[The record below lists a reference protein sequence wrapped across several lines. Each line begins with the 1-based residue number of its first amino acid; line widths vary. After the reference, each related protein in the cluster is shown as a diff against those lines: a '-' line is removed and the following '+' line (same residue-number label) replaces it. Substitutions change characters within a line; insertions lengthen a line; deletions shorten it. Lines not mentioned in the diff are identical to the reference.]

1 MKLLLT
7 GAFCALIQIFSHG
20 ADINSGLRFYA
31 PFEDDCAPSIAK
43 GSDFSFAPG
52 AEFASGKSGQ
62 AVKLSKALNYIIDGN
77 IKANAGTVAFWH
89 QPTWSPGTQANS
101 ARTLF
106 EAVHI
111 ACKYNPKLQRAFF
124 MTGMTRP
131 QKGFKWDYGCYWNGM
146 RDFNPGN
153 WQHLAFTWD
162 NKSGKK
168 ILYING
174 KPVKINQTDLMPH
187 DPKPGSKMIIGKDA
201 PGLYDEIFIWNRVLE
216 PDEIKFI
223 FDSPQKAADQVKAA
237 LPKTASNNIDLKT
250 MIPVDDIS
258 LYIPF
263 DDSAAP
269 AKALG
274 AKTVKPDAKPSFT
287 SGIVNRA
294 INISGKKIDYN
305 PSKNF
310 DIKQGSLVLWVKLNQ
325 DFSLLKEAITLFRSG
340 HFALSV
346 QPTRKQLFFMTGMH
360 NGEYFRWDY
369 SPQSNLVK
377 AWKAGQWH
385 QIAAIWDIKSG
396 RKELYID
403 GILTG
408 SATSSRMSSSI
419 SPAGQLFIGEGLNGS
434 MDELVCFSKPLAG
447 WQISALC
454 ASPETVAKAIGLN
467 VTSAVTDLKYQKKAL
482 KSVLAS
488 ANAPNIKFDLKP
500 IQVMET
506 IVSPGQVFSAEIP
519 VRNPSTRNY
528 SDKVEF
534 TLRDFWMKD
543 QGSQM
548 LDLKLSPGE
557 EKTIKIAFT
566 PKLKGIYKVEA
577 KFKVNGKEMIR
588 DLSSFVSYP
597 PPPERDPD
605 SFFGNHINAWGD
617 GKYLAQGARL
627 GQTWQRNHNMVQT
640 TWWFRVQPDPGKFT
654 WTYDFQLKDLKKY
667 KMPLLGQLF
676 TTPYWAAA
684 TPQPKPKK
692 AGYNKCW
699 APNLKLLDKYV
710 FETVSRYKNYVKY
723 WEIWNEPAVNL
734 FWKGSPEE
742 FGEMVQVA
750 IKAAKR
756 ADPNCVVMSAG
767 YTCPAWVWHEKAA
780 KSGAFKN
787 LDAISFHYGCHMEPV
802 TESYEKLKSVIDH
815 FNEMAIK
822 YGNGHKLPMWST
834 EAGCGDTTFLRGIDN
849 PQLPPEKEREPMNW
863 YKGAVRTVQ
872 GEANL
877 MSQHVRKHFIYLQNR
892 IPASSAK
899 AYLNNSMLDIN
910 NAPRPKLMARVIM
923 QDQLDWT
930 EFKQRIFRLKD
941 GRFWANVYQQKRSP
955 GSVVLLWCGDDGKL
969 ELSCKWP
976 GKVSGIINIM
986 GNSVKADPA
995 KLTVTGEPFYI
1006 HVNAKAEA
1014 VAQALENAQIRIIK
1028 APVELVVNDGPD
1040 KPKVPTLPDF
1050 VAPSENLSGNFTV
1063 DIRKFCNMGFADDKP
1078 GNGKGGWSDEGPMND
1093 MRDFK
1098 TGKRKFYGVTFD
1110 IIDPQTNNGK
1120 SVITMYGKSIT
1131 PSMPKKVII
1140 PINRKARVLYFL
1152 HAASWG
1158 SPGDIAEY
1166 VVNFADGT
1174 KKEVKI
1180 NIPGNCNNWWNGYDP
1195 KEESK
1200 PVPVKVTNTTTGKPA
1215 WRYLRVF
1222 ELATDS
1228 KKVPI
1233 KSVEIISAEGGQT
1246 PIVIAISGNGGF

>member
-7 GAFCALIQIFSHG
+7 GAFCALIQIFSYG
-20 ADINSGLRFYA
+20 TDLNSGLRFYA
-31 PFEDDCAPSIAK
+31 PFEDDCAPAVAK
-43 GSDFSFAPG
+43 GSDFSSTPN
-52 AEFASGKSGQ
+52 AEFAAGKNGQ
-62 AVKLSKALNYIIDGN
+62 AVKLSKTLNYIIAGN
-77 IKANAGTVAFWH
+77 IKADCGTVAFWH
-89 QPTWSPGTQANS
+89 KPDWSPDAKS
-101 ARTLF
+101 ISSRTFF
-106 EAVHI
+106 EAVHV
-111 ACKYNPKLQRAFF
+111 ACKFQPRLQRAFF
-124 MTGMTRP
+124 MTGLTRP

-146 RDFNPGN
+146 RNFKPGV
-153 WQHLAFTWD
+153 WQHIAFTWD
-162 NKSGKK
+162 SKSRKK
-168 ILYING
+168 VFYING
-174 KPVKINQTDLMPH
+174 KPVKSNKTDLMPK
-187 DPKPGSKMIIGKDA
+187 DPSAGSKMIIGKNA
-201 PGLYDEIFIWNRVLE
+201 PGLYDELFIWNRVLS

-223 FDSPQKAADQVKAA
+223 CNTPQQAAAQVKS
-237 LPKTASNNIDLKT
+237 ASSKASAKDVDFKT
-250 MIPVDDIS
+250 MIPFKDIT

-263 DDSAAP
+263 DNSATP

-274 AKTVKPDAKPSFT
+274 LKTVKSTGKNSYV

-294 INISGKKIDYN
+294 ININGKKIDYT
-305 PSKNF
+305 STKNF
-310 DIKQGSLVLWVKLNQ
+310 DIKQGTLVLWVKLNHN
-325 DFSLLKEAITLFRSG
+325 FNMIKEPATLFRAG
-340 HFALSV
+340 HFVLSI
-346 QPTRKQLFFMTGMH
+346 QPKRKLLFFMTGMH

-377 AWKAGQWH
+377 GWKAGQWH
-385 QIAAIWDIKSG
+385 QIAVVWDIKSR

-403 GILTG
+403 GQLIS
-408 SATSSRMSSSI
+408 SAASSRMPDHV
-419 SPAGQLFIGEGLNGS
+419 SPAGQLLIGDGLKGS

-447 WQISALC
+447 WQIAALC
-454 ASPETVAKAIGLN
+454 ASPGTVAEKLGIKVN
-467 VTSAVTDLKYQKKAL
+467 KSVTNLKYQKKAL
-482 KSVLAS
+482 KSVIAS

-500 IQVMET
+500 IPVLKT
-506 IVSPGQVFSAEIP
+506 IVSPGETFTAEIP
-519 VRNPSTRNY
+519 VRNPSTRDY

-534 TLRDFWMKD
+534 TLRDFWMNDSGK
-543 QGSQM
+543 QTI
-548 LDLKLSPGE
+548 DLKLKPGE
-557 EKTIKIAFT
+557 ARTLKIAFT
-566 PKLKGIYKVEA
+566 PKLKGIYKIEA
-577 KFKVNGKEMIR
+577 KFMVNGKDKIR
-588 DLSSFVSYP
+588 DLSSFASYP

-605 SFFGNHINAWGD
+605 SFFGNHINAWSD

-627 GQTWQRNHNMVQT
+627 GQTWQRDHNMVQT
-640 TWWFRVQPDPGKFT
+640 TWWFKVQPNPGKFT
-654 WTYDFQLKDLKKY
+654 WTYDFQLNYLKKY

-710 FETVSRYKNYVKY
+710 FETVSRYKDYIKY

-742 FGEMVQVA
+742 FGQMVQVA
-750 IKAAKR
+750 VKAAKR

-780 KSGAFKN
+780 KAGAFKN
-787 LDAISFHYGCHMEPV
+787 LDAISFHYGCHMGPI
-802 TESYEKLKSVIDH
+802 TESYAKLKSVIEH

-822 YGNGHKLPMWST
+822 YGDGHKLPMWST

-849 PQLPPEKEREPMNW
+849 PQLPPEKEREPLNW
-863 YKGAVRTVQ
+863 RKGAIRTVQ

-877 MSQHVRKHFIYLQNR
+877 MSQHVQKHFIYLQNR
-892 IPASSAK
+892 VAASSAK

-910 NAPRPKLMARVIM
+910 NTPRPKLMARVIM

-930 EFKQRIFRLKD
+930 SFKTRVYRAKD
-941 GRFWANVYQQKRSP
+941 GRFWANVHQKKRSS

-976 GKVSGIINIM
+976 GKVSNIINIM
-986 GNSVKADPA
+986 GNSIKADPA
-995 KLTVTGEPFYI
+995 KLSITGEPFYI
-1006 HVNAKAEA
+1006 HVDAKAEA
-1014 VAQALENAQIRIIK
+1014 VAKALESAQIKIIK
-1028 APVELVVNDGPD
+1028 APEILVINDGPD

-1063 DIRKFCNMGFADDKP
+1063 DISKYCNMGFADDKP

-1098 TGKRKFYGVTFD
+1098 TGKRTFYGVKFN
-1110 IIDPQTNNGK
+1110 IIDPKTNNGK

-1131 PSMPKKVII
+1131 PSMPKKVTI

-1180 NIPGNCNNWWNGYDP
+1180 NIPANCNNWWSGYDP

-1233 KSVEIISAEGGQT
+1233 KSVELISAEGRQT
-1246 PIVIAISGNGGF
+1246 PIIIAISGNGGF